1 MANTKDIKGGFAAT
15 ERLSLRNRVALVV
28 LVPLFGKS
36 AQSFRC
42 ITSPESSQI
51 GAHISR
57 SVVSHFHPP

>member
-1 MANTKDIKGGFAAT
+1 MANKKDIKGAT
-15 ERLSLRNRVALVV
+15 EGLSLTNRVALAV

-36 AQSFRC
+36 LHPLRC
-42 ITSPESSQI
+42 IASPESSQI